1 MALFRMSTR
10 LTFRSRTVEIT
21 ADWSVEAA
29 VGEPEGLADPCLA
42 AELATYRTPGELADL
57 HAMLAQYP
65 DEETAEIRAI
75 LDGQAERRLFAGRRP
90 AHLGGG
96 PLG

>member
-1 MALFRMSTR
+1 MSTR

-21 ADWSVEAA
+21 ADWTVEAG
-29 VGEPEGLADPCLA
+29 VGEPDVMAEPGLA
-42 AELATYRTPGELADL
+42 AELATYRTPSELADL
-57 HAMLAQYP
+57 HAMLSQYP

-75 LDGQAERRLFAGRRP
+75 LDGQAERRLFTSRRA
-90 AHLGGG
+90 AHLRGG